1 MLGFK
6 LNIWIYI
13 IIMAVIQ
20 GVAEFLPVSSSGHL
34 ALLGA
39 LFGFDGE
46 KSQALGIVLHAGSL
60 LAIVVFYWKTLLGF
74 LKPERWRLAAML
86 IVATIPAGA
95 AGLLLEFTGAAKEM
109 FDNLF
114 MVGFAFLITGTL
126 LRMTE
131 KSKLIVRP
139 AGEEDAPPTPLE
151 NILLRQAV
159 VIGLGQMF
167 AILPG
172 LSRSG
177 TTITAGILTGVN
189 REAAGTFSFLMAIPV
204 IAGAAL
210 VHLLKIV
217 KNPPEAGE
225 ISILQM
231 GVGLAV
237 SAAVSYGA
245 LYFLTKLIKRGKL
258 ACFAWYLYL
267 LGGGVILWQLA
278 VMIRKANGL

>member
-1 MLGFK
+1 M
-6 LNIWIYI
+6 NIWIYI

-131 KSKLIVRP
+131 KPKLIVRP

-151 NILLRQAV
+151 NISLRQAV

-258 ACFAWYLYL
+258 ACFACYLYL

>member
-1 MLGFK
+1 
-6 LNIWIYI
+6 
-13 IIMAVIQ
+13 MAVIQ

-74 LKPERWRLAAML
+74 LKPERWKLAAML
-86 IVATIPAGA
+86 IVATIPAGV
-95 AGLLLEFTGAAKEM
+95 AGLLLEFSKTSEKM

-114 MVGFAFLITGTL
+114 LVGFAFLITGTL

-131 KSKLIVRP
+131 KPKLIVRP
-139 AGEEDAPPTPLE
+139 AGEENAEPTPLE
-151 NILLRQAV
+151 KISLRQAI

-225 ISILQM
+225 ITYLQM

-237 SAAVSYGA
+237 SALVSYWA
-245 LYFLTKLIKRGKL
+245 LLFLTKLIKRGKL

-267 LGGGVILWQLA
+267 LGGGVILWQL
-278 VMIRKANGL
+278 VLMIRKANGL

>member
-151 NILLRQAV
+151 NISLRQAV

>member
-1 MLGFK
+1 MQGYLV
-6 LNIWIYI
+6 NIWFYI

-34 ALLGA
+34 AVLGA

-74 LKPERWRLAAML
+74 LKPKRWRLAAML

-95 AGLLLEFTGAAKEM
+95 AGLLLEFTGSAEKM

-126 LRMTE
+126 LRMTN
-131 KSKLIVRP
+131 KPKLIVRP
-139 AGEEDAPPTPLE
+139 AGEENADLTPLDK
-151 NILLRQAV
+151 ISLRQAV

-217 KNPPEAGE
+217 KNPPGAGE
-225 ISILQM
+225 ITLQQM
-231 GVGLAV
+231 GVGLMI
-237 SAAVSYGA
+237 SAAVSFWA
-245 LYFLTKLIKRGKL
+245 LQFLTKLIKRGKL
-258 ACFAWYLYL
+258 ACFAWYLYI
-267 LGGGVILWQLA
+267 LGGGVILWQLV

>member
-131 KSKLIVRP
+131 KPKLIVRP

-151 NILLRQAV
+151 NISLRQAV

-231 GVGLAV
+231 SVGLAV